1 MLELL
6 TGTGLALAAGLNAW
20 IPLVVIGA
28 LDRFTG
34 LVELPPAWAWLSNE
48 WVLLIL
54 VVLLV
59 IEFVADKIPGLDSVN
74 DVVQTVVR
82 PTAGGIAFGSGV
94 DATTIAVTDPETFFT
109 SQQWIP
115 VAIGV
120 LLALGMHIA
129 KAVIRP
135 VVNATTAGVGAPI
148 ASTAEDTGSAAL
160 AFAAL
165 LAPLVVLLGIVLFV
179 TLIIVFLRRRR
190 SRRTRSTLPPIST
203 GHPDTT

>member
-34 LVELPPAWAWLSNE
+34 LVELPAPWAWLSNE

-54 VVLLV
+54 TVLLV
-59 IEFVADKIPGLDSVN
+59 LEFIADKIPGVDSVN

-94 DATTIAVTDPETFFT
+94 DATTVAVTDPATFFT

-120 LLALGMHIA
+120 VLALGMHLA
-129 KAVIRP
+129 KATVRP
-135 VVNATTAGVGAPI
+135 VVNAATAGVGAPV
-148 ASTAEDTGSAAL
+148 ASAAEDAGSAAL

-165 LAPLVVLLGIVLFV
+165 LAPLLVLLGVILIVIVIVGFV
-179 TLIIVFLRRRR
+179 RRRR
-190 SRRTRSTLPPIST
+190 RRARLEPSEHPPIT
-203 GHPDTT
+203 E

>member
-20 IPLVVIGA
+20 IPLVVLGA

-34 LVELPPAWAWLSNE
+34 LIELPAPWAWLSNE

-59 IEFVADKIPGLDSVN
+59 LEFIADKIPGVDSVN
-74 DVVQTVVR
+74 DIVQTVVR

-94 DATTIAVTDPETFFT
+94 DATTVAVSDPATFFT
-109 SQQWIP
+109 SQQWVPI
-115 VAIGV
+115 AIGV
-120 LLALGMHIA
+120 ILALGMHLV
-129 KAVIRP
+129 KATVRP
-135 VVNATTAGVGAPI
+135 VVNVATAGVGAPV
-148 ASTAEDTGSAAL
+148 ASAAEDAGSVAL

-165 LAPLVVLLGIVLFV
+165 LAPVLVLLGVILIAIFFV
-179 TLIIVFLRRRR
+179 MFVRRRR
-190 SRRTRSTLPPIST
+190 RRVRPEPSEHPPF
-203 GHPDTT
+203 

>member
-20 IPLVVIGA
+20 VPLVVIGA

-54 VVLLV
+54 TVLLV
-59 IEFVADKIPGLDSVN
+59 LEFVADKVPGLDSVN

-94 DATTIAVTDPETFFT
+94 DASTVAVTDPEAFLT
-109 SQQWIP
+109 SQQWVP
-115 VAIGV
+115 VAAGV
-120 LLALGMHIA
+120 VLALGMHLA
-129 KAVIRP
+129 KAAARP
-135 VVNATTAGVGAPI
+135 VVNAATGGLGAPV
-148 ASTAEDTGSAAL
+148 ASAAEDAGSITLAL
-160 AFAAL
+160 TAL
-165 LAPLVVLLGIVLFV
+165 LAPALVILVIVLIAILVVLLI
-179 TLIIVFLRRRR
+179 RRRR
-190 SRRTRSTLPPIST
+190 ARRERLEHPRVT
-203 GHPDTT
+203 G

>member
-28 LDRFTG
+28 LDRFTS
-34 LVELPPAWAWLSNE
+34 LVELPPAWAWLANE

-59 IEFVADKIPGLDSVN
+59 FEFVADKIPGLDSIN

-94 DATTIAVTDPETFFT
+94 DATTVAVTDPETFFT
-109 SQQWIP
+109 SQQWVP

-120 LLALGMHIA
+120 LLALGVHLV
-129 KAVIRP
+129 KAAARP
-135 VVNATTAGVGAPI
+135 IVNAATAGVGAPV
-148 ASTAEDTGSAAL
+148 ASAVEDAGSVAF

-165 LAPLVVLLGIVLFV
+165 LAPVLVLLGIVLV
-179 TLIIVFLRRRR
+179 VVLIVALVRRRR
-190 SRRTRSTLPPIST
+190 ARGAPSSHPPSAAE
-203 GHPDTT
+203 

>member
-1 MLELL
+1 VRVLELL

-20 IPLVVIGA
+20 IPLVIIGG

-34 LVELPPAWAWLSNE
+34 LIELPPAWAWLANE

-59 IEFVADKIPGLDSVN
+59 FEFVADKIPGLDSVN
-74 DVVQTVVR
+74 DVIQTVVR

-94 DATTIAVTDPETFFT
+94 DATTVAVTDPETFFT

-120 LLALGMHIA
+120 LLALGMHLA
-129 KAVIRP
+129 KALARP
-135 VVNATTAGVGAPI
+135 ILNAATAGVGAPV
-148 ASTAEDTGSAAL
+148 ASAAEDAGSVAL
-160 AFAAL
+160 AFAAI
-165 LAPLVVLLGIVLFV
+165 LAPVLVLLGIALIVVL
-179 TLIIVFLRRRR
+179 IVVLVRRRR
-190 SRRTRSTLPPIST
+190 ARRVQSAHPP
-203 GHPDTT
+203 PLE